1 MASKS
6 KPTRKV
12 SAQAVAPPPEAPVE
26 ALPMP
31 SAQKPPRKKET
42 KSEAIK
48 SSLTLI
54 VDMLENASDPSTFD
68 EKTLRHNVA
77 VSVKR
82 LKDIVQSLE

>member
-12 SAQAVAPPPEAPVE
+12 NAQAVVPAPEAPVE
-26 ALPMP
+26 AVPVP
-31 SAQKPPRKKET
+31 VAPKPGRKKET

-82 LKDIVQSLE
+82 LKDIVQAL